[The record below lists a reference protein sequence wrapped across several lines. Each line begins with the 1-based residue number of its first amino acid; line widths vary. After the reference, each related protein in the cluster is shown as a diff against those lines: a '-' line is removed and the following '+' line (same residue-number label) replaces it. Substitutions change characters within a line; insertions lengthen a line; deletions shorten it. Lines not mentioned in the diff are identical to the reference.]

1 MKKIVQI
8 RYRFF
13 NDLYKS
19 IDLIS
24 EELLEDSYPK
34 EIPTKRYC
42 IIDETQK
49 NEELISTEAP
59 GVEVYMS
66 REAAEKEAKEF

>member
-1 MKKIVQI
+1 MKKIVQT

-19 IDLIS
+19 IDVIPKDV
-24 EELLEDSYPK
+24 LEDAYPK
-34 EIPTKRYC
+34 EIPTERYC